1 MNHKIVFL
9 LIVLSF
15 QSTIFSAQ
23 GYDGDPDLERAIQA
37 SLEQQ
42 KHEKEIQEA
51 IKNSL
56 EEQKKPAQ
64 LEKLKELFTYND
76 KIPSSFEK
84 EYLFDLEGLTP
95 LVLFNTLRKV
105 HDRFIQEKNYAFISD
120 FGKLNQSLQ
129 KEFSR
134 FFKPNKQK
142 VATISA
148 LIASMVVQLFPDL
161 QDYDNHTSLVFV
173 NCHCIHFYWRV
184 VQMFFT
190 VSTFA
195 ATMKS
200 EDPLNYVSL
209 ASGNLLTDYLL
220 LTTLIKLGYLNIVID
235 IIDHLYESPI
245 ALEKEGQLSKIV
257 MDIIR
262 HPQKLNLVFKKEDK
276 VLILDVLGNEMPESV
291 RLALQSDVRLS
302 SQNQVELARV
312 FKKFVSK
319 DTMNGLIGYF
329 EFLLSQAAQ
338 EYSNAVGPAQDVLIK
353 VRFWNNVDL
362 YLQSLVHK
370 ERKGTLVTER
380 LAPPHLILL
389 SDTHGDKDIH
399 NLILKDLYKIVEQ
412 ASRVKSL
419 ASTLYR
425 DIQQKKP
432 QVIFNLENVRD
443 RSRKVV
449 WSLSEQETD

>member
-1 MNHKIVFL
+1 MNRKIIFFL
-9 LIVLSF
+9 IFLSF
-15 QSTIFSAQ
+15 QANIFSAQ

-37 SLEQQ
+37 SLEQR

-84 EYLFDLEGLTP
+84 EHLFDLEGLTP

-105 HDRFIQEKNYAFISD
+105 HDQFIQEKNYAFISD
-120 FGKLNQSLQ
+120 FEKLNQSLQ

-134 FFKPNKQK
+134 FFKLNKQK
-142 VATISA
+142 VETISA
-148 LIASMVVQLFPDL
+148 LIASMVVQSFPDL
-161 QDYDNHTSLVFV
+161 EDYDNYTSLVFL
-173 NCHCIHFYWRV
+173 NCHCINFYWRV

-190 VSTFA
+190 ASTFA

-245 ALEKEGQLSKIV
+245 ALEKEGKLFKIV

-276 VLILDVLGNEMPESV
+276 VLMLDVLGNEMPESI
-291 RLALQSDVRLS
+291 RLALQSDARLS

-319 DTMNGLIGYF
+319 DLMNGLIGYF
-329 EFLLSQAAQ
+329 EILLSQAAQ
-338 EYSNAVGPAQDVLIK
+338 EYYNTVGSAQDVLIK

-362 YLQSLVHK
+362 YLQSLVYK
-370 ERKGTLVTER
+370 KRKDTLIVER
-380 LAPPHLILL
+380 LAPPHIVLL
-389 SDTHGDKDIH
+389 SDTHGEKDIH
-399 NLILKDLYKIVEQ
+399 DLILKDFYKITEQ
-412 ASRVKSL
+412 ASRDRSL
-419 ASTLYR
+419 VSILYR
-425 DIQQKKP
+425 DIKKEKP
-432 QVIFNLENVRD
+432 QIIFKLEGIKN
-443 RSRKVV
+443 RSTKELYF
-449 WSLSEQETD
+449 LSE